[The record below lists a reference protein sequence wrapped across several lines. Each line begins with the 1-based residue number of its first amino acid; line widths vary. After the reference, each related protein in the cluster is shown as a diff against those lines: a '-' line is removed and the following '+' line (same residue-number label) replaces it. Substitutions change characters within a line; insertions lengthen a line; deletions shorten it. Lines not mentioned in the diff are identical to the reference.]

1 MFVPLRAQ
9 SNYSFLEGA
18 SHPEELVEACATL
31 GIPAIGLADRDGVY
45 GVARAWARGRELGVK
60 VLGGVTV
67 SAHPEVE
74 LVMLARDAS
83 GWGDVCEGVSRA
95 KARAPKGKARWLPED
110 LEAMGEG
117 VHALWRVD
125 ARVVCEESARWLGH
139 VSETFAGRQHAMLAR
154 HGAPGGRAKEAATRA
169 FASTHGVPL
178 IAAPRVLYHAATRRL
193 LQDVLTCSRFGVT
206 LKEARGALMPNGCH
220 GLEAPARLARLYAD
234 VPEAL
239 GAARALAA
247 GSVGPLDALTYHY
260 PTPGG
265 ARDAHERLRA
275 RVWRGARRRY
285 SGEVPGDVRAQ
296 LERELGL
303 ITELGYGGYF
313 LTMHELVEFCH
324 NQGILCQGRGSAAN
338 SSVCYCLGITA
349 VDPVRMGLLFER
361 FLSRERAE
369 PPDIDL
375 DIAHR
380 RREEVIQHVY
390 AEYGRRRAAMLSNA
404 VRFRTKSAIRAVG
417 GAFGVEEGVLDAL
430 AKRCGRGEPLGDEAM
445 DAVGLA
451 GPAARWMPWLVGELK
466 STPRHMSIH
475 PGGFL
480 LSRDPLDRLV
490 PIEPATMPE
499 RTVVQWDK
507 YDVEAL
513 GWFKVDLLGL
523 GALTVLDDAL
533 RLVSRHEDVALD
545 MASLPPDDPE
555 TYDMISRAET
565 VGVFQIESRAQM
577 SMLPRLKPR
586 TFYDLVIEIS
596 IVRPGPI
603 QGDMVHPYLRRREGR
618 APVVYPHPSLESV
631 LARTLGVPLFQEQVM
646 RLAMVAAGYTA
657 GEADQLRRDMGAW
670 RMGGRIGRH
679 RARLAR
685 GMAERGIPEA
695 FAGRIFKQIQGFA
708 SYGFPESHAASFAL
722 IAYATAYLRCHHA
735 EAFLCALLNAQPMGF
750 YRPSTLVQD
759 ARRRGVR
766 VAPVEVNASEW
777 RSTVE
782 GERGALAVRLGMGT
796 LRGVR
801 AEDVEALVRERA
813 ARGPFEGP
821 EDLARRADVS
831 GACVLALARADAF
844 EGVGRRRAIWRAR
857 AAVARRRDLLNLG
870 HVAPEPEL
878 EQLGLFEAITED
890 LRVGRASSR
899 GHPMGPLRRGLR
911 EAGFDASVEV
921 ARRGDGGWARSA
933 GVVIAR
939 QRPPTASGTMFL
951 TLEDELGLLS
961 VIVWPD
967 LYDRYKGVLRSAPAL
982 EVHGRVQA
990 ADGVTHLVAC
1000 HVEPLTRAQAAR
1012 WR

>member
-1 MFVPLRAQ
+1 VFVPLRAQ

-18 SHPEELVEACATL
+18 SHPEELVEACAAL
-31 GIPAIGLADRDGVY
+31 GMPAIGLADRDGVY

-60 VLGGVTV
+60 VLGGVTASV
-67 SAHPEVE
+67 HPEVE
-74 LVMLARDAS
+74 LVLLARDAG
-83 GWGDVCEGVSRA
+83 GWGDLCEGVSRA
-95 KARAPKGKARWLPED
+95 KARAPKGQARWLPED
-110 LEAMGEG
+110 LERMGEG
-117 VHALWRVD
+117 VCALWRVD
-125 ARVVCEESARWLGH
+125 ARAPVEEAVGWVGR
-139 VSETFAGRQHAMLAR
+139 VAEVFRGRQHAMLTR
-154 HGAPGGRAKEAATRA
+154 HGAPGERAREHATRA
-169 FASTHGVPL
+169 LARGHGAPL
-178 IAAPRVLYHAATRRL
+178 VAAPRVLYHAATRRL
-193 LQDVLTCSRFGVT
+193 VQDVLTCARLGVT
-206 LKEARGALMPNGCH
+206 LEGARGALAPNGSY
-220 GLEAPARLARLYAD
+220 GLEAPARAARRYAD
-234 VPEAL
+234 APEAL
-239 GAARALAA
+239 WAARALAA
-247 GSVGPLDALTYHY
+247 ECAGPLDALTYHY

-265 ARDAHERLRA
+265 ARDAHARLRD

-285 SGEVPGDVRAQ
+285 AGEVPGDVRAQ
-296 LERELGL
+296 LARELEL

-313 LTMHELVEFCH
+313 LTMHELVEFCR

-390 AEYGRRRAAMLSNA
+390 AEHGRRRAAMLSNA

-417 GAFGVEEGVLDAL
+417 GAFGVDGEVLDAL
-430 AKRCGRGEPLGDEAM
+430 ARRCGRGEPLRGEAM
-445 DAVGLA
+445 EAAGLA
-451 GPAARWMPWLVGELK
+451 GPAARWMPWLVEELK

-490 PIEPATMPE
+490 PIEPATMPG

-533 RLVSRHEDVALD
+533 RLVSRHEGVTLE
-545 MASLPPDDPE
+545 MASLPADDPE
-555 TYDMISRAET
+555 TYAMISRAET

-577 SMLPRLKPR
+577 SMLPRLRPR

-618 APVVYPHPSLESV
+618 APVVYPHPSLEPV

-670 RMGGRIGRH
+670 RVDGRMERH
-679 RARLAR
+679 RARLTEGMAAR
-685 GMAERGIPEA
+685 GISEA
-695 FAGRIFKQIQGFA
+695 FADRVFKQIKGFA

-722 IAYATAYLRCHHA
+722 IAYATAYLRCHHP
-735 EAFLCALLNAQPMGF
+735 EAFLCALLDAQPMGF

-766 VAPVEVNASEW
+766 VEPVEVNVSGW
-777 RSTVE
+777 GSTVE
-782 GERGALAVRLGMGT
+782 GAPGALAVRLGLGT

-801 AEDVEALVRERA
+801 AEDVEALVRERE

-821 EDLARRADVS
+821 EDLARRAEVS
-831 GACVLALARADAF
+831 GACVLALARAGAF
-844 EGVGRRRAIWRAR
+844 AGVGRRRAIWRAR
-857 AAVARRRDLLNLG
+857 AAVSRRRDLLALG
-870 HVAPEPEL
+870 HAAPEPAL
-878 EQLGLFEAITED
+878 RQLGLFEEITED

-921 ARRGDGGWARSA
+921 ARRGHGRWVRAV

-967 LYDRYKGVLRSAPAL
+967 LYDRHKGVLRGAPAL
-982 EVHGRVQA
+982 EVHGRVQS

-1000 HVEPLTRAQAAR
+1000 HVAPFTRAQAVR